1 MLLASCVPVEL
12 ITYRN
17 VLIFNRAMVQYQCV
31 NSEMIQVWDSTKSAD
46 NMELTLLESIVSHER
61 KELALQLFRDN
72 EYHIGGKFHI
82 IVSYS

>member
-1 MLLASCVPVEL
+1 MLLASCVPAEL

-17 VLIFNRAMVQYQCV
+17 VLICV

>member
-1 MLLASCVPVEL
+1 MASCVPAEL

-17 VLIFNRAMVQYQCV
+17 VLICV

>member
-1 MLLASCVPVEL
+1 MLMASCVPAEL

-17 VLIFNRAMVQYQCV
+17 VLICV

>member
-17 VLIFNRAMVQYQCV
+17 VLICV